1 VYVFP
6 WIFFFTVILSP
17 FVIGFAFSVRAA
29 RRMGKADRAIRTLA
43 ARPGWQLLERGTDG
57 AEWAGYAGHF
67 PWLLGTQLRT
77 TAAGPLG
84 DHRVTV
90 ARLIKHVSS
99 RTDAHWLVVHF
110 ELPGDTP
117 SLRLERHWSAAHL
130 DLRFD
135 RKVPYLAM
143 SADLEATTGRFYA
156 SDLPARL
163 AKLAAP
169 AVSFTGDQACF
180 VHHPLPEVV
189 DMDEL
194 LKGLAALL
202 PDLATLARV
211 APRQEE
217 GDTV

>member
-1 VYVFP
+1 MFP
-6 WIFFFTVILSP
+6 WIFFFAIILAPS
-17 FVIGFAFSVRAA
+17 VIGITFSVRAA
-29 RRMGKADRAIRTLA
+29 RRVGKADRAMRALA
-43 ARPGWQLLERGTDG
+43 ARPGWQLLQRDPDG
-57 AEWAGYAGHF
+57 AEWGGYAGHF
-67 PWLLGTQLRT
+67 PWLLAARLST

-90 ARLIKHVSS
+90 ARLIKQVSS
-99 RTDAHWLVVHF
+99 KTDAHWLVVHF
-110 ELPGDTP
+110 EPAGDTP

-135 RKVPYLAM
+135 HKVPYLAM
-143 SADLEATTGRFYA
+143 SADLDRTTAGFYA

-163 AKLAAP
+163 ANLAGP

-180 VHHPLPEVV
+180 VYQPLPEVM
-189 DMDEL
+189 DMDKL
-194 LKGLAALL
+194 LEGLAALL